1 MIVYSTRNHGIISH
15 IYTHPSIHPS
25 TLTPPNQQKKLHQ
38 THHLLKGTS
47 SILVV
52 RLLGPH
58 IPIMA
63 HSIPILVDWRLTT
76 NSSRISS
83 VARAHV
89 SRGSVCWERIGILVG
104 ISPVLWLA
112 LPELA

>member
-1 MIVYSTRNHGIISH
+1 MGTLTTTTARPSTQFKPLYSTRNHGIISH

-52 RLLGPH
+52 RPLSPH

-63 HSIPILVDWRLTT
+63 HSIPSHSR
-76 NSSRISS
+76 RISS

-104 ISPVLWLA
+104 ISP
-112 LPELA
+112 